1 MNKPARGSLLDIE
14 HLSAAEITGLL
25 KLARRMNPL
34 KPRPLLR
41 GKRVLLLF
49 YEPSTRTRSSFE
61 IAAKEMGAMTT
72 LVLSS
77 GSSIEKGESLLDT
90 AYTLQAVG
98 ADVMVIRNPYA
109 GAPLLMAT
117 HLKVPVINAGDGMH
131 EHPSQALL
139 DAYTILRHKKTLSG
153 LRVVIIG
160 DIYHSRVARS
170 AIHLLSKF
178 GAQVTLCGPPEFLP
192 ELATCLAPGLH
203 ITRSA
208 EEAVRGADVI
218 MVLRVQKERLAGM
231 KIRLQD
237 YITRYQMTMAR
248 VKLAKSDALVMHPGP
263 IIRGLELTWEVA
275 DCPQSVIVE
284 EVHNE
289 YVARR
294 QQRLLGMDQ
303 NCDVQPRARDQAS
316 KQTRKPHG
324 VTRDP
329 DDRHAPKY
337 APVVQLFPICVAVIL
352 GLRAQKQEPP
362 HLANQILEVL
372 QIGHHRVRPPQ
383 QPPLFLG
390 HQAITDIGHMR
401 HKSDGKNH
409 RAQLVKEEH
418 GCEAAHQLRKVQ
430 APCRAAEAQRE
441 AGRRQD

>member
-1 MNKPARGSLLDIE
+1 MSGLIDPHPRQVMNKPARGSLLDIE
-14 HLSAAEITGLL
+14 HLSVAEITGLL

-61 IAAKEMGAMTT
+61 IAAKELGAMTT

-90 AYTLQAVG
+90 GYTLQAVG

-109 GAPLLMAT
+109 GAPLLMAN

-139 DAYTILRHKKTLSG
+139 DAYTILRHKKTLNG

-178 GAQVTLCGPPEFLP
+178 GAQITLCGPPEFLP
-192 ELATCLAPGLH
+192 DLATCLDPEMH
-203 ITRSA
+203 ITRST

-237 YITRYQMTMAR
+237 YIARYQMTMAR
-248 VKLAKSDALVMHPGP
+248 VKLAKPDALVMHPGP

-284 EVHNE
+284 EVQNG
-289 YVARR
+289 VVMRMAILAR
-294 QQRLLGMDQ
+294 
-303 NCDVQPRARDQAS
+303 
-316 KQTRKPHG
+316 
-324 VTRDP
+324 
-329 DDRHAPKY
+329 
-337 APVVQLFPICVAVIL
+337 AV
-352 GLRAQKQEPP
+352 
-362 HLANQILEVL
+362 
-372 QIGHHRVRPPQ
+372 
-383 QPPLFLG
+383 
-390 HQAITDIGHMR
+390 
-401 HKSDGKNH
+401 GK
-409 RAQLVKEEH
+409 V
-418 GCEAAHQLRKVQ
+418 
-430 APCRAAEAQRE
+430 
-441 AGRRQD
+441 